1 MVSASALRQTDDL
14 SRVHLAS
21 HPMVARIG
29 FSPTA
34 ALIRISG
41 TEWMEVSPISA
52 CQVLNFEQSVE
63 QRPLSHM
70 PSNPL
75 FPREGQSD
83 KSCHKG
89 SEALK
94 RAGC

>member
-1 MVSASALRQTDDL
+1 MVSVSALRQTDDL

-41 TEWMEVSPISA
+41 TEWMDGWFH
-52 CQVLNFEQSVE
+52 QY
-63 QRPLSHM
+63 RPA
-70 PSNPL
+70 
-75 FPREGQSD
+75 
-83 KSCHKG
+83 KC
-89 SEALK
+89 
-94 RAGC
+94 